1 MRLYWMMKLQRILKM
16 VQHHMQISLY
26 LRILFHIL
34 DRKELDFKFN
44 TRTRFKDMESASQL
58 TTEPWQIKSSYKK
71 RIQRLQN
78 DYKKQCREQLID
90 YVPLFT
96 DQSLDIA
103 LNSYLNKRQKLG

>member
-1 MRLYWMMKLQRILKM
+1 
-16 VQHHMQISLY
+16 
-26 LRILFHIL
+26 
-34 DRKELDFKFN
+34 
-44 TRTRFKDMESASQL
+44 MESGSFL

-103 LNSYLNKRQKLG
+103 LNGYLNKRQKLG